1 MKKSDEIN
9 QNLTTKIE
17 ENNGTSVG
25 KNEGTINIGC
35 SVFEVK
41 EICTT
46 IVENKINEYKLDA
59 LACVNN
65 RIDSFSQSVYSNML
79 KMGVD
84 ISTLKEK
91 LSDPAL
97 QFDFRK
103 AEIEYAKKGTDELKS
118 MLSNILIT
126 KIKNNSNELLDLV
139 LSEAIEIAPKLL
151 LKHIRTISLS
161 FILTRTRWQNIAS
174 PNDFY
179 ELIKSYIIPLLPNI
193 SDKTSDYLHLSYT
206 GVAELHDFSHTF
218 LGGWNSNY
226 AGLFSKGFLINHGD
240 PIETIYQKCP
250 GVFIKCFNDE
260 SKYQFAFLT
269 IEDLVENLKGNLL
282 ESEIDICK
290 KLFKNTLMNEQEMK
304 NLLLEKIPEIKQLF
318 DYWEKDI
325 SRLTVTS
332 VGIVLSIQYLMQL
345 FGIEYDYSNWI

>member
-1 MKKSDEIN
+1 MKKSDESN

-17 ENNGTSVG
+17 ENNGTSIG
-25 KNEGTINIGC
+25 KNEGIVNIGC
-35 SVFEVK
+35 NVSEVK

-46 IVENKINEYKLDA
+46 IVEEKINEYKLDA
-59 LACVNN
+59 LTCVNN

-79 KMGVD
+79 KMGID

-161 FILTRTRWQNIAS
+161 FILTRTRWKNVTS

-179 ELIKSYIIPLLPNI
+179 KLIKLYIIPLLSNI
-193 SDKTSDYLHLSYT
+193 SDKTSDFLHLSYT
-206 GVAELHDFSHTF
+206 GVAEIGNFSHNF
-218 LGGWNSNY
+218 LSGWNSNY
-226 AGLFSKGFLINHGD
+226 AGLFSKGFLINRGD
-240 PIETIYQKCP
+240 PIENIYQKCP
-250 GVFIKCFNDE
+250 GVFIRCFNDE

-269 IEDLVENLKGNLL
+269 LEDLVENIKGNLP

-290 KLFKNTLMNEQEMK
+290 TLFKNTLMNEQEIK
-304 NLLLEKIPEIKQLF
+304 KLLLEKIPEIKQLF

-325 SRLTVTS
+325 SRLMVTS

-345 FGIEYDYSNWI
+345 FGTEYDYSIWI